1 MDFFR
6 NDREAVFVRRPN
18 RFLIIARAGR
28 GAGSGA
34 GSEELAC
41 HCPNP
46 GRLIEFVFPGTRLI
60 LEKRGDAEAVAGTK
74 RGSAKTKTG
83 WTAVGLY
90 YRDTV
95 APLFS
100 SRANKAAEELILK
113 EIIPGLKEIK
123 AEYTLGDSRFDFL
136 CIDAKKKKHLVEVKA
151 CSLIEYGVAMFP
163 DAPSGRALK
172 HLEELAEL
180 TKQGYCCH
188 VLFVITH
195 SDPAV
200 FIPNLHTDPEFA
212 AALDRLG
219 RAAILP
225 ETAAGDKARK
235 KAAAGAG
242 GETKGQM
249 PMASAAGSGPG
260 RTASAV
266 TVHAAL
272 LRCDSSGR
280 TVLAAPALPVDLSH
294 GKLAESNSGNYLML
308 LELPLS
314 RDIEVG
320 ALGTI
325 RFKAGWYV
333 YAGSARKNLSQ
344 RLNRHLRRERKQKH
358 WHFDYLTPYAGK
370 IKALPIMSYRNLEC
384 DLARDLAG
392 LGGKP
397 IANFGSSDCGC
408 GSHLYYF
415 KKPPM
420 GNREFVDML
429 LRYRHVEGL
438 EK

>member
-1 MDFFR
+1 
-6 NDREAVFVRRPN
+6 
-18 RFLIIARAGR
+18 
-28 GAGSGA
+28 
-34 GSEELAC
+34 
-41 HCPNP
+41 
-46 GRLIEFVFPGTRLI
+46 
-60 LEKRGDAEAVAGTK
+60 
-74 RGSAKTKTG
+74 
-83 WTAVGLY
+83 
-90 YRDTV
+90 
-95 APLFS
+95 
-100 SRANKAAEELILK
+100 
-113 EIIPGLKEIK
+113 
-123 AEYTLGDSRFDFL
+123 
-136 CIDAKKKKHLVEVKA
+136 VEVKA

-172 HLEELAEL
+172 HLEELSEL
-180 TKQGYCCH
+180 SIQGYHSH

-212 AALDRLG
+212 AALSKFG
-219 RAAILP
+219 HAAILP
-225 ETAAGDKARK
+225 DGGVGDSAGK
-235 KAAAGAG
+235 K
-242 GETKGQM
+242 
-249 PMASAAGSGPG
+249 AGSGP
-260 RTASAV
+260 V
-266 TVHAAL
+266 TIHAAL

-308 LELPLS
+308 LELPEN

-344 RLNRHLRRERKQKH
+344 RVNRHLRKERKQKH
-358 WHFDYLTPYAGK
+358 WHFDYLTPWAGK
-370 IKALPIMSYRNLEC
+370 MKALPIMSYRNLEC
-384 DLARDLAG
+384 DLAGELER
-392 LGGKP
+392 LGGKG

-415 KKPPM
+415 KEPPM

-438 EK
+438 RDSPA